1 MDIQILVNY
10 FKDVYQSRSGIPH
23 MPIPQ
28 WQIDRFKAIT
38 DEFCIDE
45 KDIFSMID
53 AYFETK
59 FRKPVDYRFGHFAT
73 DMVFEILYF
82 QNIH

>member
-1 MDIQILVNY
+1 MHINLDLVYRIHQYHNGILTAL
-10 FKDVYQSRSGIPH
+10 
-23 MPIPQ
+23 
-28 WQIDRFKAIT
+28 KAIA
-38 DEFCIDE
+38 DEFCVDE

-53 AYFETK
+53 AYFDTK

-82 QNIH
+82 QTVH